1 MKIALSILGVLL
13 TLVGIVWILQG
24 FNILLGSFM
33 SGQLLYALLGLI
45 VAILGIGLLVYANR
59 RPRVITGDDRT
70 KFDR

>member
-1 MKIALSILGVLL
+1 MKIVLSILGVLL

-33 SGQLLYALLGLI
+33 SGQLLYALLGLA

-59 RPRVITGDDRT
+59 RPRVTTGDDRP